1 MITLTCEGTG
11 AQRRDV
17 LEDLVHRWD
26 DMPASA
32 RGRMLRVV
40 TPLRGAELR
49 TAVDRL
55 REAMRHA
62 DEVRLWPA
70 VEPAAGQVVDEQTRQ
85 LWAACQRVDV
95 AMTVLL
101 RDPVVTP

>member
-1 MITLTCEGTG
+1 MITLTCEGTD

-26 DMPASA
+26 DMPESA
-32 RGRMLRVV
+32 RGRMLRAV
-40 TPLRGAELR
+40 TPLRGQELVA
-49 TAVDRL
+49 AVVRL
-55 REAMRHA
+55 RDAVAEA
-62 DEVRLWPA
+62 DKIGLWPA
-70 VEPAAGQVVDEQTRQ
+70 VPPADGQVCDEQTRQ
-85 LWAACQRVDV
+85 WLAACQRVDA